1 MNKLCVTLEGRLE
14 CREEIPEEHRE
25 CRPNTMQMKTI
36 NYSDKRVRIITHILL
51 WAIVF
56 SLPYILYK
64 TNDRPPRSLTEAEKT
79 GFLYANLLTNVF
91 WVAMFYLN
99 AYVLLPRLVD
109 KKKFLLY
116 ITVVI
121 AAFCIIIFLHDVLL
135 ESFNPELEASYLRS
149 ARFNIGPY
157 LLSLAAS
164 IAWQMWSERVKADK
178 LALQKQQEN
187 LKTELSFLRSQIS
200 PHFVFNVL
208 NNIVAMVRLKSE
220 ALEPTV
226 MKLSSLMQ
234 YMLYETNE
242 EKVPVKTEAEYLQSY
257 IDLQQQRFGN
267 KVKVT
272 TLIHL
277 SNDWSEIEPMLL
289 IPFVENAFKHGV
301 GMIENPQ
308 IDIGLFTQDNT
319 LKFSVSNR
327 YNPAGGEIK
336 DKTSGIGLPNVI
348 RRLNLLYGNDHELKI
363 VKENNWFEVS
373 LTIKL
378 R

>member
-1 MNKLCVTLEGRLE
+1 MKAPDYSNKRIKTL
-14 CREEIPEEHRE
+14 
-25 CRPNTMQMKTI
+25 
-36 NYSDKRVRIITHILL
+36 THVVV
-51 WAIVF
+51 WVIVF

-64 TNDRPPRSLTEAEKT
+64 SNDRPPHTMTEQEKA

-91 WVAMFYLN
+91 WVGMFYLN
-99 AYVLLPRLVD
+99 AFILVPRLIYR
-109 KKKFLLY
+109 KQILLY
-116 ITVVI
+116 VAIVL
-121 AAFCIIIFLHDVLL
+121 ACFCVTIVLHMALL
-135 ESFNPELEASYLRS
+135 HLFNRGHVFSYFRS
-149 ARFNIGPY
+149 AWFNVGPF
-157 LLSLAAS
+157 LLSLAIS
-164 IAWQMWSERVKADK
+164 TTWQMWSDKVKADK
-178 LALQKQQEN
+178 LAQQKQQEN

-208 NNIVAMVRLKSE
+208 NNIVALVRLKSD

-242 EKVPVKTEAEYLQSY
+242 EKVAVKTEADYLQSY

-267 KVKVT
+267 KVKIST
-272 TLIHL
+272 AIHL
-277 SNDWSEIEPMLL
+277 SNEWNEIEPMLL

-308 IDIGLFTQDNT
+308 IDIRLLTQANM
-319 LKFSVSNR
+319 LAFSVSNR
-327 YNPAGGEIK
+327 YNPAATETK
-336 DKTSGIGLPNVI
+336 DKTSGIGLANVR
-348 RRLNLLYGNDHELKI
+348 RRLNLLYGDDQQLKI

>member
-1 MNKLCVTLEGRLE
+1 
-14 CREEIPEEHRE
+14 
-25 CRPNTMQMKTI
+25 MKTV
-36 NYSDKRVRIITHILL
+36 NYSDTRVKTITHILV
-51 WAIVF
+51 WVIVF

-64 TNDRPPRSLTEAEKT
+64 SNDRPPRTLTEAEKT
-79 GFLYANLLTNVF
+79 GFLYVNLISNVF
-91 WVAMFYLN
+91 WVGMFYLN
-99 AYVLLPRLVD
+99 AFILVPRLIY
-109 KKKFLLY
+109 KKRILLY
-116 ITVVI
+116 LAIILACFCITVV
-121 AAFCIIIFLHDVLL
+121 LHTGLL
-135 ESFNPELEASYLRS
+135 SLFNPELTFS
-149 ARFNIGPY
+149 AFRGAWFNTGPF

-164 IAWQMWSERVKADK
+164 TTWQMWSDKVKADK
-178 LALQKQQEN
+178 LALQTQQEN

-208 NNIVAMVRLKSE
+208 NNIVALVRLKSE

-242 EKVPVKTEAEYLQSY
+242 EKVPVKTEAEYLRSY

-272 TLIHL
+272 TAIHL
-277 SNDWSEIEPMLL
+277 SNEWAEIEPMLL

-301 GMIENPQ
+301 GMIESPQ
-308 IDIGLFTQDNT
+308 IDIRLLTQANVLT
-319 LKFSVSNR
+319 FSVSNR
-327 YNPAGGEIK
+327 YNPASAEIK
-336 DKTSGIGLPNVI
+336 DKTSGIGLANVI
-348 RRLNLLYGNDHELKI
+348 RRLNLLYGADHELTI
-363 VKENNWFEVS
+363 VKENGWFEVS